1 MTVKILAF
9 DGSGRKE
16 SINRNVLDHVIAQ
29 AKTHD
34 AEVTQINLHDF
45 NLPIYNGDLESE
57 VGTPEAVTK
66 LKELFKSHDAFLIAT
81 PEYNG
86 SFSPLLKNAL
96 DWVSRPVQ
104 GEAYLN
110 CFQGKTAGLITASAG
125 KLGGMRGIYQ
135 LNTVLFGVGVTVL
148 PNIVSVAFY
157 NDAIDGQ
164 NQLKNDADKNSVAT
178 LAKRVVDVT
187 KAIKNS

>member
-1 MTVKILAF
+1 MTIKILAF

-16 SINRNVLDHVIAQ
+16 SINRNVLNHVITELNNDQ
-29 AKTHD
+29 TV
-34 AEVTQINLHDF
+34 EITQINLHDYD
-45 NLPIYNGDLESE
+45 LPIYNGDLESE
-57 VGTPEAVTK
+57 NGLPETVMK

-96 DWVSRPVQ
+96 DWISRPVQ

-110 CFQGKTAGLITASAG
+110 AFSGKIAGLITAAAG

-135 LNTVLFGVGVTVL
+135 LNTVLFGLGVTVL

-157 NDAIDGQ
+157 NDAIDENQ
-164 NQLKNDADKNSVAT
+164 NLKNDADKNAVAT
-178 LAKRVVDVT
+178 LAKRVVAVT
-187 KAIKNS
+187 KAVK